1 MNFDPHEVLHS
12 DGISHFAPKMRE
24 PRAPSLG
31 GQSRPELHGSRSFGN
46 SIRRPNRAPNW
57 RSERIQIKVSPLM
70 ALKKIAKKLAS
81 KAAKKAVKK
90 TAAKPA
96 KKVAKKSSANK
107 AAKKAPAKKVAKP
120 VKPVKPVKKAAPA
133 KTQKK
138 AVKKPDSS
146 IKTSAIVG
154 SKATLKVDTKNNTVQ
169 VAMASTQMA
178 EASVEEKRLMMPP
191 PPPPK
196 KSGKQ
201 THLKPLKAAPAALV
215 VSDAESWSATELKS
229 MRANLAKE
237 LERLREDLAKVESE
251 MDALIKDGGEGA
263 GDDQADAGN
272 KTFEREH
279 EMSLLINARDM
290 VIQTERAIDR
300 IDNKSYGV
308 CEVCGNQIG
317 KARLEVFPRATLC
330 MICKQKEER
339 R

>member
-1 MNFDPHEVLHS
+1 
-12 DGISHFAPKMRE
+12 
-24 PRAPSLG
+24 
-31 GQSRPELHGSRSFGN
+31 
-46 SIRRPNRAPNW
+46 
-57 RSERIQIKVSPLM
+57 M
-70 ALKKIAKKLAS
+70 ALKKLAKKLV
-81 KAAKKAVKK
+81 KKATQKK
-90 TAAKPA
+90 PAKPA
-96 KKVAKKSSANK
+96 KKVAKPAKRAATKPANKPGSKKPATKK
-107 AAKKAPAKKVAKP
+107 AAKPAVKKLAKP
-120 VKPVKPVKKAAPA
+120 APKKAPVKKAVPIKSAA
-133 KTQKK
+133 KV
-138 AVKKPDSS
+138 VKKPDNS
-146 IKTSAIVG
+146 IKTSAIAG

-169 VAMASTQMA
+169 VAMASTQLA
-178 EASVEEKRLMMPP
+178 EAIVEEKRLMMPP

-215 VSDAESWSATELKS
+215 VSDNETWTATELKS

-237 LERLREDLAKVESE
+237 LGRLREDLAKVESE
-251 MDALIKDGGEGA
+251 MDSLIKDGGEGA

-330 MICKQKEER
+330 MACKQKEER

>member
-1 MNFDPHEVLHS
+1 
-12 DGISHFAPKMRE
+12 
-24 PRAPSLG
+24 
-31 GQSRPELHGSRSFGN
+31 
-46 SIRRPNRAPNW
+46 
-57 RSERIQIKVSPLM
+57 M
-70 ALKKIAKKLAS
+70 ALKKLAKKLVNKAS
-81 KAAKKAVKK
+81 KKAAAKPVKKAAAKPSAPSKSAKKSPAKKAAPVKKAVKK
-90 TAAKPA
+90 
-96 KKVAKKSSANK
+96 
-107 AAKKAPAKKVAKP
+107 APAKPIKKAA
-120 VKPVKPVKKAAPA
+120 PVKPVKKAAA
-133 KTQKK
+133 
-138 AVKKPDSS
+138 KKPDNS
-146 IKTSAIVG
+146 IKTSAIAG

-169 VAMASTQMA
+169 VAMASTQIA
-178 EASVEEKRLMMPP
+178 EAVVEEKRLMMPP

-215 VSDAESWSATELKS
+215 VSDNESWTATELKS
-229 MRANLAKE
+229 MRGNLAKE
-237 LERLREDLAKVESE
+237 LERLRADLAQVESE
-251 MDALIKDGGEGA
+251 MDSLIKDGGEGA

-300 IDNKSYGV
+300 IDNKSYGI

-330 MICKQKEER
+330 MSCKQKEER

>member
-1 MNFDPHEVLHS
+1 
-12 DGISHFAPKMRE
+12 
-24 PRAPSLG
+24 
-31 GQSRPELHGSRSFGN
+31 
-46 SIRRPNRAPNW
+46 
-57 RSERIQIKVSPLM
+57 M

-81 KAAKKAVKK
+81 KASNKAANKAAKKAGKK
-90 TAAKPA
+90 TAEKPA
-96 KKVAKKSSANK
+96 KKVAKKSPANKPIKK
-107 AAKKAPAKKVAKP
+107 AAKKAPAKKLAKPAKP
-120 VKPVKPVKKAAPA
+120 VKKTAAAKAPVKTPVKAA
-133 KTQKK
+133 
-138 AVKKPDSS
+138 KKPDSS

-169 VAMASTQMA
+169 VAMASTQLT
-178 EASVEEKRLMMPP
+178 EAIVEEKRLMMPP

-215 VSDAESWSATELKS
+215 VSDVESWSATELKS

>member
-1 MNFDPHEVLHS
+1 
-12 DGISHFAPKMRE
+12 
-24 PRAPSLG
+24 
-31 GQSRPELHGSRSFGN
+31 
-46 SIRRPNRAPNW
+46 
-57 RSERIQIKVSPLM
+57 M
-70 ALKKIAKKLAS
+70 ALKKLAQKLT
-81 KAAKKAVKK
+81 K
-90 TAAKPA
+90 
-96 KKVAKKSSANK
+96 K
-107 AAKKAPAKKVAKP
+107 AAKKAPAKPAKPVKAAKKAAPAKKVAKKAPAKPAKP
-120 VKPVKPVKKAAPA
+120 VKKAPAKPVKPVKKAPA
-133 KTQKK
+133 KPVK

-146 IKTSAIVG
+146 IKTSAIAG
-154 SKATLKVDTKNNTVQ
+154 SKATLKVDTKNQTVQ
-169 VAMASTQMA
+169 VSMASSQIA
-178 EASVEEKRLMMPP
+178 EVVVEEKRLMMPP

-215 VSDAESWSATELKS
+215 VENNESWTAAELKA
-229 MRANLAKE
+229 MRTNLSKE
-237 LERLREDLAKVESE
+237 LDRLRVDLAKVESE
-251 MDALIKDGGEGA
+251 MDSLIKDGGEGA

-308 CEVCGNQIG
+308 CEVCGSQIG

-330 MICKQKEER
+330 MSCKQKEER